1 MRFPATHPC
10 VNAAVLVAMAWICA
24 WGQSP
29 IVTYLREQEGLNN
42 NVSWSENSLHIDRH
56 GFVWIGTQSGLN
68 RFDGDRIKSWNGSGA
83 APHDL
88 PYNKITAMA
97 EDRGGMLWLGT
108 QEEGV
113 IIYNPWLERFD
124 FFDSRSRLADS
135 LAFTQINKLIVD
147 RQGHMIINTAFQG
160 IFRYDA
166 EKDEL
171 QIIDLDKSVQTD
183 RSINNTLL
191 LKDGSLIA
199 LSFNGVYVE
208 TQPNTFLHHYIDPAI
223 FLMRAIEMPDGTV
236 RIFTRNTTQH
246 YILDRKQATLTKKEN
261 PFSRIICHATMDAQ
275 GSLWTNLD
283 GGILIREKNGERQ
296 IFNLSS
302 EIYDQPVGVCISGT
316 FDDGAGHIYYTST
329 TGAGRWQYGDYPFA
343 IVVDRAAQRL
353 KAFNGTMYLATG
365 DSLMKYSDGSVSFIP
380 LQKKGTGPIFDF
392 MVEPDGT
399 YWVQYDQPIPVF
411 SHFDKAG
418 NHIESLSSRRMFS
431 QLLQLRDG
439 QITIGNHKSADDD
452 SLAYAFIGSHFER
465 LSGKPYP
472 DFRVKYYTQLR
483 NGDVWIATFASGLIR
498 LTHQFSQYQVMPF
511 DPSGNGQLNSNNPYY
526 IYESRDGHVF
536 VCTDKGINI
545 WDPSSGR
552 FSYVTDDHIEL
563 QEVKGMVEGEDGM
576 IWILMPGSLWRYD
589 LKDASIHRYRLP
601 IDFKAAHWTP
611 EDLVIDKDGYLFYI
625 GPSGIVRADPAMLEG
640 QPAPNEI
647 VFTDLY
653 VDRRRVFPGDA
664 SCILDTAIVY
674 TRKLEVGYAH
684 RDVGFSFVSPHG
696 KDMNVTYYYMLEG
709 YRNEWNEAP
718 ADRTIHFTSLA
729 PGHYRFMV
737 KAVSGNGKWTQQT
750 SAIAFHISPPWYQ
763 RWWAYVL
770 YAIALSSVAYG
781 FYRYR
786 VNELLKYQTLRTKIS
801 SDLHDDVGTILGSIA
816 MEAEILAYN
825 SDEVKAPLLQRLSQL
840 SREAMGRMR
849 DTVWAIDSRKD
860 NLEFLTD
867 RMKDYLA
874 ETLSRTGFAYTWT
887 DTSDMNNK
895 VLPPDIRQNV
905 FLIFKEAIN
914 NVLKH
919 SKGTKVDISLSKE
932 RSRCVLRIRDN
943 GQVHQPINT
952 SGLGLANM
960 RLRAENIGAN
970 ISVLME
976 DGFEVVLKFDI
987 A

>member
-1 MRFPATHPC
+1 MHSFVLAMF
-10 VNAAVLVAMAWICA
+10 LVAAGWICA

-29 IVTYLREQEGLNN
+29 VITYLREQEGLNN
-42 NVSWSENSLHIDRH
+42 NASWSENTLHIDSH
-56 GFVWIGTQSGLN
+56 GFLWIGTQSGLN
-68 RFDGDRIKSWNGSGA
+68 RYDGDHIRSWNGTGA

-88 PYNKITAMA
+88 PYNKITAIT
-97 EDRGGMLWLGT
+97 EDRDGLLWLGT

-124 FFDSRSRLADS
+124 FFDSKSRLPDS
-135 LAFTQINKLIVD
+135 LAFAQINKLIVD
-147 RQGHMIINTAFQG
+147 PQGRIIINTAFQG

-166 EKDEL
+166 TEDKL
-171 QIIDLDKSVQTD
+171 QRIDIDVSGQTL
-183 RSINNTLL
+183 RAINNTLL
-191 LKDGSLIA
+191 LKDGRLIA
-199 LSFNGVYVE
+199 LAFNGVYVE
-208 TQPNTFLHHYIDPAI
+208 AQTGGFQHFYIDPAI
-223 FLMRAIEMPDGTV
+223 FLTHALEMPDGTV
-236 RIFTRNTTQH
+236 RIFTRNTNHH
-246 YILDRKQATLTKKEN
+246 YILDRQRRTMTQEEN
-261 PFSRIICHATMDAQ
+261 PFSKTICYSTIDSN
-275 GSLWTNLD
+275 GNRWTNLE
-283 GGILIREKNGERQ
+283 GGLLIREKNGERQ
-296 IFNLSS
+296 EFSLSS
-302 EIYDQPVGVCISGT
+302 EIYDQPVVLCINGT
-316 FDDGAGHIYYTST
+316 YDDGAGRMYYASAA
-329 TGAGRWQYGDYPFA
+329 GAGNWQYGDFPYTIA
-343 IVVDRAAQRL
+343 TDKRAQRL
-353 KAFNGTMYLATG
+353 KSFNGSMYLAT
-365 DSLMKYSDGSVSFIP
+365 DEDLMKYADGRFNLIP
-380 LQKKGTGPIFDF
+380 LRKNATGPIFDF

-399 YWVQYDQPIPVF
+399 YWVQFDQPIPIF
-411 SHFDKAG
+411 SHFDTAG
-418 NHIESLSSRRMFS
+418 HHLRSLTSRRMFS
-431 QLLQLRDG
+431 QLLQLRDDR
-439 QITIGNHKSADDD
+439 ITIGNHKSATDD
-452 SLAYAFIGSHFER
+452 SMAYEFIGSYFEK
-465 LSGKPYP
+465 LSGKAYP
-472 DFRVKYYTQLR
+472 DFKAKYYTQLR

-498 LTHQFSQYQVMPF
+498 LTKQFSQYEEMPF
-511 DPSGNGQLNSNNPYY
+511 DPNGKGQLNSNNPYY

-552 FSYVTDDHIEL
+552 FSYITDDHIEL
-563 QEVKGMVEGEDGM
+563 QEVKGMVEGADGV
-576 IWILMPGSLWRYD
+576 IWILMPGSIWRYD
-589 LKDASIHRYRLP
+589 LKGSSTHRFILP
-601 IDFKAAHWTP
+601 VEFKAVQWIP
-611 EDLVIDKDGYLFYI
+611 EDLVIDEDGYLFYI
-625 GPSGIVRADPAMLEG
+625 GATGIVRVDPAMLEG
-640 QPAPNEI
+640 QPAPNDI
-647 VFTDLY
+647 VFTDFY
-653 VDRRRVFPGDA
+653 VDRKRVFPGDD
-664 SCILDTAIVY
+664 SRLLDTSIMFQNHI
-674 TRKLEVGYAH
+674 EVHYAH

-696 KDMNVTYYYMLEG
+696 KDLNVTYYYMLEG
-709 YRNEWNEAP
+709 YRDEWNEAP
-718 ADRTIHFTSLA
+718 LDRTIHFTSLS
-729 PGHYRFMV
+729 PGQYRFMV
-737 KAVSGNGKWTQQT
+737 KAVSGNGKWTLNT

-825 SDEVKAPLLQRLSQL
+825 SDAVKAPLLQRLSQL

-919 SKGTKVDISLSKE
+919 SKGTKVDVSLSKE
-932 RSRCVLRIRDN
+932 KSRCVLRIRDN

-970 ISVLME
+970 ISVQME